1 MCSLSAWL
9 QLPGPRTKQRFC
21 SVFLHPLLDV
31 GQLALVSLRPL
42 VGGGSYLRAIA
53 LVKASRALI
62 YSLLLLSSLSV
73 QAGGILQIRN
83 GYFWDPATQDYFVP
97 RGIAYQTWNPP
108 VGANQT
114 FEQFDYDFVE
124 FKKMYANSVRAEFV
138 WNEVEKSPGV
148 LDWSKPDHM
157 VAKAEEL
164 GLKLFILVG
173 FQYAPSWFPDDL
185 KAINDQGQRSVV
197 LNYEHPEA
205 RRAYSNYIYQAA
217 SRYKNSSAIGGWIV
231 GNEYAYFDLWEPDH
245 HFLGYDPYTQASFR
259 SYLAALYTNKITSL
273 NSNWGTAY
281 TGFTNIVMPT
291 SYPSD
296 RKSPAWFDLLEWRK
310 KSIGDYVA
318 IGALAAKKADP
329 NHLRTY
335 SMVGGIFS
343 GDDAL
348 NTCEDAKTIVA
359 RCAAAGAPLDFWSIN
374 NYAWASMGSEL
385 RSADYGI
392 AKYHQIS
399 GLPVMISETG
409 HTSTE
414 TLFPGAAVRQGKA
427 IQSQLW
433 ESALSGAIGVHL
445 FHWSDRE
452 LFGGVFVREKGFG
465 IVNQDR
471 TLKTPAYQDTL
482 EAFRRMEN
490 LNLSRLLGGSLDPK
504 PDVQFFWPLAS
515 DMGWPRANQENAM
528 LWGALRRAG
537 YQPSLLDD
545 AQFARGDYTN
555 APALLLSRCFQMNPG
570 DLDRIA
576 TNVIPSGIHVH
587 ANADLPGQVDT
598 YQKPNTNW
606 ISRMSSLFGLNVAN
620 AVPGYDLGVTY
631 ADYHGTL
638 NLTGISNLGGLTN
651 GYVDQHG
658 TWKIWHGIT
667 ANSGTTVVTHTGNNG
682 SQPALPALQIKNLGP
697 AKTAINTFALAD
709 TFNGTL
715 PVSDE
720 HLWDIRYT
728 WVRAIYRS
736 HFGITPMVDLSG
748 PGAQYVLPDYRIC
761 RNGSI
766 LLAFL
771 NEHTN
776 TFTINI
782 SSTNLLLGKTIENLT
797 TGGIVETN
805 SDGLFSL
812 TISGDEYVLLYAY
825 SSTNGVDA
833 SLVNPNSN
841 KIWITDAP
849 TIVWPTGTNYTVNVG
864 FQSRVVGANLVTAF
878 ERVMLPNKTYGQSL
892 GMPVSLG
899 QGTVPI
905 AVPIPDADPNDVNYV
920 SSLGGGQYVFHAW
933 LEKNGLRLCETY
945 LPVRLAWGV
954 HPLNPLPS
962 NLALGTTYSITLGW
976 QELPS
981 PDPTEYPLPLSR
993 ADLWEEFKGSTQ
1005 FFNVVLEL
1013 RSGTNIIAS
1022 SAYLTS
1028 TGTDQHTF
1036 SIKIPT
1042 NASGPLTWTSYLQ
1055 AVTNASVDLSDS
1067 FENRGTGDDQNWLSP
1082 WLSYSYAQ
1090 NNNSTIYAQGVNDV
1104 ASQGNQGAF
1113 MIVQNPPDPGDF
1125 SGFGLQYIYNRDWA
1139 LPHDRRLWTNFTFS
1153 AQFKDAHPYRAIL
1166 ELQLKDGRGGLI
1178 NFTKSYTPGTNL
1190 WDTISAS
1197 IDQFTIPSYVGH
1209 FDSSRVRALVINI
1222 QMLDS
1227 NSVYQGSIDN
1237 IIFNGPETVPVA
1249 TPNDFWDS
1257 FEDRPL
1263 GADPNLLAPWGTYI
1277 YSEKTNSTFLA
1288 QGVSSEGADGGQ
1300 TAFLVTSNAVN
1311 PGTFAG
1317 YGMFYIFSNEFALPA
1332 NRSLWTNYT
1341 FSYQFRE
1348 KNNRHCLLE
1357 MQVKSSVNTWVEFS
1371 HVYTPGPDGWDTFTA
1386 SLNQFT
1392 QPAGVPLFQSNHV
1405 QAIAI
1410 NIRMLDNGAIYESL
1424 LDNVFFN
1431 SPDQPIPN
1439 NTRYAFY
1446 TSSNDSL
1453 VDTDRDGIPDIY
1465 ETGTGIYVSP
1475 TNTGTNPNKAD
1486 TDGDGIP
1493 DGAEIIAGT
1502 NPNLSSDVL
1511 KITSITRNPSGHR
1524 LIYWNAKTNRIY
1536 ALDYFDGSPFTG
1548 MTWLPLENNT
1558 SLTTPTNGL
1567 FHAIDT
1573 NVASPL
1579 RLYRLQVH

>member
-1 MCSLSAWL
+1 MSCLGAWIRSLA
-9 QLPGPRTKQRFC
+9 TRFKERLRFI
-21 SVFLHPLLDV
+21 SPPPSFE
-31 GQLALVSLRPL
+31 LRPSAL
-42 VGGGSYLRAIA
+42 AASYHLAAKGTCRAM
-53 LVKASRALI
+53 LGFLI
-62 YSLLLLSSLSV
+62 LLSTLGV

-83 GYFWDPATQDYFVP
+83 GYFWDPATHDYFVA
-97 RGIAYQTWNPP
+97 RGLAYQTWNPP

-148 LDWSKPDHM
+148 MDWSKPDHM

-173 FQYAPSWFPDDL
+173 FQYAPDWFPDDL
-185 KAINDQGQRSVV
+185 KAINDQGLRSVV
-197 LNYEHPEA
+197 LNYEHPQA
-205 RRAYSNYIYQAA
+205 RQAYSNYIFQAT
-217 SRYKNSSAIGGWIV
+217 SRYKNSSAVGGWIL
-231 GNEYAYFDLWEPDH
+231 GNEYAYFDLWEPEH
-245 HFLGYDPYTQASFR
+245 HFLGYDPFTQASFR
-259 SYLAALYTNKITSL
+259 SYLAALYTNKIASL
-273 NSNWGTAY
+273 NSKWGTVY
-281 TGFTNIVMPT
+281 TNFNTVPMPT

-296 RKSPAWFDLLEWRK
+296 RKSPAWFDLLQWRK

-359 RCAAAGAPLDFWSIN
+359 RCAAAGAPLDFWSVN

-392 AKYHQIS
+392 AKYQQIS

-414 TLFPGAAVRQGKA
+414 NLFPGAAARQGKA

-433 ESALSGAIGVHL
+433 ESALSGSIGIHL

-452 LFGGVFVREKGFG
+452 LFGGFFVREKGFG
-465 IVNQDR
+465 IVNQNR
-471 TLKTPAYQDTL
+471 TIKDPAYWDTL

-490 LNLSRLLGGSLDPK
+490 LNLSRLLGGSFNPK

-537 YQPSLLDD
+537 YQPGLLDD

-576 TNVIPSGIHVH
+576 TNVIPAGIHVH
-587 ANADLPGQVDT
+587 ANADLPGQADT

-606 ISRMSSLFGLNVAN
+606 ASRISSLFGLNVAG
-620 AVPGYDLGVTY
+620 AYPAYDLGINY
-631 ADYHGTL
+631 IAYHGTV
-638 NLTGISNLGGLTN
+638 NFTGVSNLGPLTN
-651 GYVDQHG
+651 GYTDHYG

-667 ANSGTTVVTHTGNNG
+667 ASSGTTVVTHTGNNG
-682 SQPALPALQIKNLGP
+682 SQPAMPALQIKNLGP

-709 TFNGTL
+709 TLNND
-715 PVSDE
+715 PASSDE
-720 HLWDIRYT
+720 HLWDIRYA

-736 HFGITPMVDLSG
+736 HFGIIPTVDLSG

-761 RNGSI
+761 RDGSV
-766 LLAFL
+766 LLSFL

-782 SSTNLLLGKTIENLT
+782 SSTNLLLGKTIENVT
-797 TGGIVETN
+797 SGGIVETN
-805 SDGLFSL
+805 SDGLLSL

-833 SLVNPNSN
+833 SLLNPNLN
-841 KIWITDAP
+841 KIWIADAP
-849 TIVWPTGTNYTVNVG
+849 TIVWPNNVNYPVQVG
-864 FQSRVVGANLVTAF
+864 FQTRVAGATVVAAF
-878 ERVMLPNKTYGQSL
+878 ERVMLPNQTFGQSSVI
-892 GMPVSLG
+892 PASLG
-899 QGTVPI
+899 QGSLSVP
-905 AVPIPDADPNDVNYV
+905 VPIPDADPNNLNYL
-920 SSLGGGQYVFHAW
+920 SSLEGGNYVFHAW
-933 LEKNGLRLCETY
+933 LEKNGLRLCESY
-945 LPVRLAWGV
+945 LPVRLAWGL

-962 NLALGTTYSITLGW
+962 SVSPGSNYAITLGW

-981 PDPTEYPLPLSR
+981 PNPAEFPTPLSR
-993 ADLWEEFKGSTQ
+993 AALWEQFNGSRQ
-1005 FFNVVLEL
+1005 FYNIVLEL
-1013 RSGTNIIAS
+1013 RSGTNVLAS
-1022 SAYLTS
+1022 SSYLTS

-1036 SIKIPT
+1036 SLKVPS
-1042 NASGPLTWTSYLQ
+1042 NATGPFTWTSYLQ

-1067 FENRGTGDDQNWLSP
+1067 FENRGTGDDQNWFSP
-1082 WLSYSYAQ
+1082 WLSYSYSQ
-1090 NNNSTIYAQGVNDV
+1090 NNNTTIYAQGVNDV
-1104 ASQGNQGAF
+1104 ASQGDQGLF
-1113 MIVQNPPDPGDF
+1113 MVVQNPPAPGDF
-1125 SGFGLQYIYNRDWA
+1125 SGFGIQYIYDRDWT
-1139 LPHDRRLWTNFTFS
+1139 LPHDRRLWTNFSFS
-1153 AQFKDAHPYRAIL
+1153 AQFKDAHPYSAIL
-1166 ELQLKDGRGGLI
+1166 ELQLKDSLGGQI
-1178 NFTKSYTPGTNL
+1178 HFTKTYTPGSNL

-1197 IDQFTIPSYVGH
+1197 LDQFTIPFYVGH
-1209 FDSSRVRALVINI
+1209 FDSTRVRVLVVNI

-1227 NSVYQGSIDN
+1227 NSVYQASIDN
-1237 IIFNGPETVPVA
+1237 ILFNGPDQLPVA
-1249 TPNDFWDS
+1249 TPYDFFDS
-1257 FEDRPL
+1257 FEDRAT
-1263 GADPNLLAPWGTYI
+1263 GADPNLLSPWGTYI
-1277 YSEKTNSTFLA
+1277 YSGKTNSIWLA
-1288 QGVSSEGADGGQ
+1288 QGVSPEGADGGQ

-1311 PGTFAG
+1311 PGAFAG
-1317 YGMFYIFSNEFALPA
+1317 YGMYYIFSNEFALPA
-1332 NRSLWTNYT
+1332 SRSLWTNFT

-1348 KNNRHCLLE
+1348 KNLRRCVLE
-1357 MQVKSSVNTWVEFS
+1357 MQVKSGVDSWIEYS
-1371 HVYTPGPDGWDTFTA
+1371 RVYTPGPGGWDTITA
-1386 SLNQFT
+1386 SLAQFT

-1405 QAIAI
+1405 QAVAI
-1410 NIRMLDNGAIYESL
+1410 NIRMLDNGVIYESL
-1424 LDNVFFN
+1424 VDNAFF
-1431 SPDQPIPN
+1431 SGPVQTIPN
-1439 NTRYAFY
+1439 DSRYAFY
-1446 TSSNDSL
+1446 TSANDSL
-1453 VDTDRDGIPDIY
+1453 LDTDRDGIPDIY
-1465 ETGTGIYVSP
+1465 ETGTGLYVSP

-1493 DGAEIIAGT
+1493 DGAELIAGT
-1502 NPNLSSDVL
+1502 NPNLSNDVL
-1511 KITSITRNPSGHR
+1511 RITRITRNPSGHR
-1524 LIYWNAKTNRIY
+1524 LIYWNAKTNRVY
-1536 ALDYFDGSPFTG
+1536 GLDYFDGSPFTG
-1548 MTWLPLENNT
+1548 MTWLPLVNNT
-1558 SLTTPTNGL
+1558 ILTTPTNGL
-1567 FHAIDT
+1567 FQAIDT
-1573 NVASPL
+1573 NTASPL